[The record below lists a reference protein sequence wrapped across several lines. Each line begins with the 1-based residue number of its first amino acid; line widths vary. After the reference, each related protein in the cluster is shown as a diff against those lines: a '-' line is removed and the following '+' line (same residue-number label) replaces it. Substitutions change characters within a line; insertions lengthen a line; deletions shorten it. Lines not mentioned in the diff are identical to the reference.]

1 MKIVLRILVGM
12 LIGFGVAFVSF
23 WLATVMGV
31 DAATPTP
38 VPVSALTPV
47 TTVTPDSLL
56 YIVQDPASTPLS
68 RQTNVE
74 AAVFAAVE
82 PLTASND
89 RVGIDAPTPAAKLHV
104 DQSTD
109 DAAIPVLL
117 LDQADVSE
125 PFTWYA
131 GEAITATLTNNL
143 IVGTDV
149 TTATVAGYLEI
160 YVHDAGTGELIADGS
175 YYVPFYSLE

>member
-1 MKIVLRILVGM
+1 MKIALKILVGM
-12 LIGFGVAFVSF
+12 LIGFGIAFGLFWVA
-23 WLATVMGV
+23 TETG
-31 DAATPTP
+31 AATPTP

-47 TTVTPDSLL
+47 TTVTPDALL
-56 YIVQDPASTPLS
+56 YIVHDPDGS
-68 RQTNVE
+68 RVSRKTNVE

-89 RVGIDAPTPAAKLHV
+89 RVGIDAPTPLAKLHV
-104 DQSTD
+104 DQDTV
-109 DAAIPVLL
+109 DAAIPALL

-143 IVGTDV
+143 VAAGDV

-160 YVHDAGTGELIADGS
+160 YIADAGTGELIMDGS
-175 YYVPFYSLE
+175 YYVPFYSME

>member
-1 MKIVLRILVGM
+1 MKIALQILLGM
-12 LIGFGVAFVSF
+12 LIGFCIACALFFGMNIAC
-23 WLATVMGV
+23 
-31 DAATPTP
+31 AATPTP

-47 TTVTPDSLL
+47 TTVTPDALL
-56 YIVQDPASTPLS
+56 YIVQDPASTPVS

-89 RVGIDAPTPAAKLHV
+89 RVGIDAPTPLAKLHI
-104 DQSTD
+104 DQSTT

-125 PFTWYA
+125 SFAWFA

-143 IVGTDV
+143 IAAGDV
-149 TTATVAGYLEI
+149 TTATIAGYLEI
-160 YVHDAGTGELIADGS
+160 YVQDVGTGELVTDGS
-175 YYVPFYSLE
+175 YYVPFYDVE

>member
-1 MKIVLRILVGM
+1 VKIVWYLLLGILIGM
-12 LIGFGVAFVSF
+12 SIGFGVLLV
-23 WLATVMGV
+23 V
-31 DAATPTP
+31 DVTSAATPTP

-47 TTVTPDSLL
+47 TTVTPDALL
-56 YIVQDPASTPLS
+56 YIVQDPDGTPVS

-89 RVGIDAPTPAAKLHV
+89 RVGIDAPTPLAKLHI
-104 DQSTD
+104 DQAAD
-109 DAAIPVLL
+109 DGAIPALL

-143 IVGTDV
+143 VAAADV
-149 TTATVAGYLEI
+149 TTATIAGYLEVYI
-160 YVHDAGTGELIADGS
+160 ADAGTGELITDGS
-175 YYVPFYSLE
+175 YYVPFYSVE